1 MKVYAK
7 NGTVASHVQ
16 LRRLRPDLTSGR
28 SASVGATSTA
38 MSYDPTFAGQSV
50 AIVAFAFD
58 CCGMLANF
66 AFA

>member
-1 MKVYAK
+1 MYAK
-7 NGTVASHVQ
+7 NGTVASHAQ

-38 MSYDPTFAGQSV
+38 MSYDQSV